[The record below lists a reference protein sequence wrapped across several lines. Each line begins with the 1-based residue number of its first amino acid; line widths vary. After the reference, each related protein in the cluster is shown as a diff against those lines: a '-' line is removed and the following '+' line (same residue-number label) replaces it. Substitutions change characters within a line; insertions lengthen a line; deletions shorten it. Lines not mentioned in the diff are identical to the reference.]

1 MTSSLDRDEFTAGY
15 LLEADEHVRSAIA
28 NLLAAEAALKSN
40 ASQHR
45 LVRELFRSLH
55 TLKGLS
61 AMVGVEPIVDL
72 AHEMEAILRD
82 ADRGSGKLTADA
94 IELLLKGVRAI
105 EQRLGLFAK
114 RKPVSPAPR
123 KLLAALAELQVV
135 QVVGAAPARGK
146 LALDDELS
154 SKLAESEREQL
165 SAALEAGR
173 RVLRI
178 DFHPS
183 PQRSEKGVTITS
195 VREGLSAL
203 GDIVKVLPRAVA
215 KSELAPGGL
224 AFALLFVTD
233 ASDEDIGRPSGHDA
247 STIRAIALEEPAKTD
262 SAVDDGEPDD
272 DVGARAD
279 LGKNV
284 VRVEVER
291 LDDAL
296 EKLSALVVTRFK
308 LAHAVAALRERGVDV
323 RELSAI
329 LAENHRQLRDLRH
342 AITRA
347 RMVSVA
353 ELLER
358 VPLIVRGMSRA
369 MGKSVRLVV
378 NAGRAELD
386 KAVAERVFPAI
397 VHLVRNAVDHAIEA
411 PEERAR
417 RGKPEEGTITV
428 TCFEH
433 SDTQLEIRISDDGCG
448 IDAATVARRAGQPIP
463 HSDAELLALI
473 TRPGLSTLAAATS
486 HSGRGMGMD
495 IVRRIAR
502 DVLGGELSMQT
513 AAGQGTTFTMRLPMS
528 ISILD
533 SFSFVS
539 GGQPFVVP
547 VSIVDEIVELD
558 PASIVRPPAPARGGA
573 GLQTARL
580 LKRRGEAIPLFTLA
594 SLLQLPVPVDAR
606 SRALIIRLGEQA
618 FAFEVDRLLGQQEIV
633 LRPIEDPLVKVKGVA
648 GTTDLGDGK
657 PTLVL
662 DLVGLST
669 LAVDSY
675 GAEHA
680 A

>member
-1 MTSSLDRDEFTAGY
+1 MTSALDRDEFTAGY
-15 LLEADEHVRSAIA
+15 LIEADEHVRGSIA
-28 NLLAAEAALKSN
+28 NLLAAEAALKAN
-40 ASQHR
+40 TSQHR

-61 AMVGVEPIVDL
+61 AMVGVDPIVDL

-82 ADRGSGKLTADA
+82 TDRSTGKLSADA

-105 EQRLGLFAK
+105 EQRLGMFAK

-123 KLLAALAELQVV
+123 KLIAALADLQATD
-135 QVVGAAPARGK
+135 GGGAPAASSGALVLDPD
-146 LALDDELS
+146 LA
-154 SKLAESEREQL
+154 SKLGPAEREQL
-165 SAALEAGR
+165 RSGIEAHRRAL
-173 RVLRI
+173 RV

-183 PQRSEKGVTITS
+183 PERSDKGISITS
-195 VREGLSAL
+195 VRETLSAL
-203 GDIVKVLPRAVA
+203 SDIVKVIPLAVP
-215 KSELAPGGL
+215 KSEQAPGGL
-224 AFALLFVTD
+224 AFALLLVTD
-233 ASDEDIGRPSGHDA
+233 ASDEDLARAAALDA
-247 STIRAIALEEPAKTD
+247 TTFRGIALERASEPDVA
-262 SAVDDGEPDD
+262 DDGDRDDD
-272 DVGARAD
+272 DVGTAPG

-308 LAHAVAALRERGVDV
+308 LAHAVTALRESGVDV
-323 RELSAI
+323 REISAI
-329 LAENHRQLRDLRH
+329 LGENHRQLRDLRH

-358 VPLIVRGMSRA
+358 VPLIVRGMRRST
-369 MGKSVRLVV
+369 GKNVRLVV
-378 NAGRAELD
+378 DAGRAELD

-417 RGKPEEGTITV
+417 SGKPEEGTITV

-433 SDTQLEIRISDDGCG
+433 SDTQLEIHVTDDGRG
-448 IDAATVARRAGQPIP
+448 IDAAAVARRAGLPLP
-463 HSDAELLALI
+463 DSDGELLDLI
-473 TRPGLSTLAAATS
+473 TRPGLSTLATATNN
-486 HSGRGMGMD
+486 SGRGMGMD

-502 DVLGGELSMQT
+502 DVLGGELSLRT
-513 AAGQGTTFTMRLPMS
+513 TRGAGSTFTMRLPMS

-539 GGQPFVVP
+539 GGQSFVVP
-547 VSIVDEIVELD
+547 VSVVDEIVDLE
-558 PASIVRPPAPARGGA
+558 PANIVRPPAPGNQRS
-573 GLQTARL
+573 TTRL
-580 LKRRGEAIPLFTLA
+580 LERRGEAIPLFTLA
-594 SLLQLPVPVDAR
+594 TVLQLSEQRDAR
-606 SRALIIRLGEQA
+606 GKAFIVRLNEHAYA
-618 FAFEVDRLLGQQEIV
+618 FAIDRVLGQQEIV
-633 LRPIEDPLVKVKGVA
+633 LRPVDDPLVKVTGVA

-662 DLVGLST
+662 DLIGLST
-669 LAVDSY
+669 LAINAAN
-675 GAEHA
+675 AEHA